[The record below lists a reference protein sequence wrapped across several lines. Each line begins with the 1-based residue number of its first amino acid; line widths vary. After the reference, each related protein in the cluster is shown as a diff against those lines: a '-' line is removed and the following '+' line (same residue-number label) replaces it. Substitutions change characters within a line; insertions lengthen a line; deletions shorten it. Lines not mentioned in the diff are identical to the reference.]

1 MSEKLKKLLILFA
14 ILSIPAGF
22 LTGHGHAVFW
32 WHQIPFMDAI
42 LGGIGT
48 FLLMFI
54 IRFVAAFASKKENFY
69 D

>member
-1 MSEKLKKLLILFA
+1 MREKPKKLLILFA
-14 ILSIPAGF
+14 MLSIPAGF
-22 LTGHGHAVFW
+22 LTGHDHVVFW
-32 WHQIPFMDAI
+32 WHHVSFMDAI

-54 IRFVAAFASKKENFY
+54 ITFVAAFTSQKEDFY